1 MEEHQYENNFAKTD
15 FESKYVNQSSM
26 IIEYEIK
33 VTNEGAIEG
42 YAKKIVDYIPKEF
55 KFSSELNKDWYE
67 GGDGAIY
74 NVSLAN
80 EIIKPGET
88 KKLTVV
94 LTKNINSEGFGMF
107 SNTAEIY
114 EASNNYGMTDIDSTP
129 GNRVLEEDDYS
140 NANVLVGIKT
150 GEVAIYTT
158 LTICII
164 AIVGTGVYVIRKKV
178 LR

>member
-1 MEEHQYENNFAKTD
+1 MDKIVKKITTNNGKRVEEHQYENNFAKID

-88 KKLTVV
+88 K
-94 LTKNINSEGFGMF
+94 N
-107 SNTAEIY
+107 
-114 EASNNYGMTDIDSTP
+114 
-129 GNRVLEEDDYS
+129 
-140 NANVLVGIKT
+140 
-150 GEVAIYTT
+150 
-158 LTICII
+158 
-164 AIVGTGVYVIRKKV
+164 
-178 LR
+178 